1 MREVLGDKKAI
12 VILLTPALAFYTL
25 IKLVPILWSLGL
37 TFFEGNVLRGYEP
50 VGLANFTRLF
60 SDATFWQ
67 STLFT
72 LKYSVVA
79 TVLEVGVGYLLA
91 IVYVF
96 ALRRGSALL
105 RTVVF
110 FPVILPTVAVGVL
123 FKRLFGINPSAGPV
137 PAMLESLGT
146 QPFDWFASGGTAF
159 LVLIL
164 MDVWKS
170 MGFFAVLLYAGLV
183 DIPEEVIESAR
194 VDGARRFRLVR
205 HIVIPLS
212 LPVLLAA
219 IVFAINATLKVFDS
233 ILALTNGGP
242 GTDTMPL
249 TLYMYRTVFTY
260 NEYGYGSTLALM
272 LTIIAFLV
280 TIVVFRSA
288 RRDITADRAKGGTA

>member
-1 MREVLGDKKAI
+1 MREVLGDRKAI
-12 VILLTPALAFYTL
+12 LILLAPALVFYTL

-50 VGLANFTRLF
+50 VGFANFSRLWG
-60 SDATFWQ
+60 DTEFWNA
-67 STLFT
+67 TLFT
-72 LKYSVVA
+72 IKYSAVA
-79 TVLEVGVGYLLA
+79 TILEVGVGYLLA
-91 IVYVF
+91 ILYVF

-123 FKRLFGINPSAGPV
+123 FKRLFGINPSPGPV
-137 PAMLESLGT
+137 NSFIESLGG
-146 QPFDWFASGGTAF
+146 QSFDWFAAGDTSF
-159 LVLIL
+159 IVLIL

-194 VDGARRFRLVR
+194 VDGARRWRLIR

-219 IVFAINATLKVFDS
+219 VVFAINSTLKVFDS
-233 ILALTNGGP
+233 ILAITNGGP
-242 GTDTMPL
+242 GTETMPL

-288 RRDITADRAKGGTA
+288 RKDITADKARV